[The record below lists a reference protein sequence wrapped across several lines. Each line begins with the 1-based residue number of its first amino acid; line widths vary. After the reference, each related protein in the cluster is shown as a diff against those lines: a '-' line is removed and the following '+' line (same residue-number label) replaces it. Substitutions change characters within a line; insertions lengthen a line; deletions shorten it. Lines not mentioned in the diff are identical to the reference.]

1 MGQETSSYRRVVSA
15 LQKSSHWATSP
26 VQFLLLPSIQN
37 SPSSC
42 QFEIFFFSE
51 NCPLLQS
58 LFAVRQSMTS
68 GIPAAFREGGHL
80 CVSSR
85 VFSSQFLIVVKT
97 PIIWFF
103 QDVSS
108 LDLGVCGLW
117 LNHICTSIHFWST
130 PQKKLTSS
138 HLFNTVLTI
147 WASWRRRKD
156 KYSKEEELILGIM
169 ILTVQTPRKLENA
182 LLSLIYAFTKVTGYK
197 EDVLGCYI
205 CS

>member
-1 MGQETSSYRRVVSA
+1 MGRETSSYRRVVSA
-15 LQKSSHWATSP
+15 LLESSHWATSP

-58 LFAVRQSMTS
+58 LFAVWQSMTL
-68 GIPAAFREGGHL
+68 GIPAAFWEGGHL

-85 VFSSQFLIVVKT
+85 VYSSQFLIVVKT

-156 KYSKEEELILGIM
+156 KYSKEEELFLGIM

-182 LLSLIYAFTKVTGYK
+182 LLSLIYTFTKVTGYK